1 MGRDAGDPRMLSSNF
16 LPSLPEIILTT
27 EFGLV
32 SFGMCHHL
40 FHLIPVRGLRPFS
53 FVSETGVEVHL

>member
-1 MGRDAGDPRMLSSNF
+1 MLSSNF
-16 LPSLPEIILTT
+16 LPSLPEIILTA

-53 FVSETGVEVHL
+53 FVSESGVEVHL